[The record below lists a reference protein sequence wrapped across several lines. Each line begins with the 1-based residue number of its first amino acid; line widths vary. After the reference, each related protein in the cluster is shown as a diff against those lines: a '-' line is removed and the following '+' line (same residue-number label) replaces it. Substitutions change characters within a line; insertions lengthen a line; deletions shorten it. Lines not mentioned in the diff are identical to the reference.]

1 MSVEDWLIKGGNKQ
15 KTKVT
20 KLLLIHHIL
29 HTRET
34 CLKVIETKNNNLKKE
49 TCLKV
54 IETKN
59 NNLKKLK

>member
-34 CLKVIETKNNNLKKE
+34 CLKVIETKNNNLKK
-49 TCLKV
+49 LK
-54 IETKN
+54 
-59 NNLKKLK
+59 